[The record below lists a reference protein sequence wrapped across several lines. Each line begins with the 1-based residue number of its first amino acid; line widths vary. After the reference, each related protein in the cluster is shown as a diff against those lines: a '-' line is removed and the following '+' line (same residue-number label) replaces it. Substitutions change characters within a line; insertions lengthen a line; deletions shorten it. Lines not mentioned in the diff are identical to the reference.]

1 MQQLQTVDAVV
12 SVFYLSV
19 HVCCF
24 CVSVV
29 SVFQMFLFLS
39 WCVFSIVCQVFLNR
53 VVVTVLA
60 DLQLCFIWFV
70 FQSLRLLLV
79 RAVTLWHRHF
89 GTVGTDTL
97 AQ

>member
-1 MQQLQTVDAVV
+1 MLLSLFFTCFCACVLFLCFNCFCFPDV
-12 SVFYLSV
+12 SVFEL
-19 HVCCF
+19 VC
-24 CVSVV
+24 
-29 SVFQMFLFLS
+29 
-39 WCVFSIVCQVFLNR
+39 FSIACQVFLNR

>member
-1 MQQLQTVDAVV
+1 MGF
-12 SVFYLSV
+12 SV
-19 HVCCF
+19 
-24 CVSVV
+24 
-29 SVFQMFLFLS
+29 
-39 WCVFSIVCQVFLNR
+39 VCQVFLNR

-60 DLQLCFIWFV
+60 DLQLCFSRFV

-97 AQ
+97 ARHRHFGTVGTDTLAQTLWHIRHRHFGTIGTDTLAQ